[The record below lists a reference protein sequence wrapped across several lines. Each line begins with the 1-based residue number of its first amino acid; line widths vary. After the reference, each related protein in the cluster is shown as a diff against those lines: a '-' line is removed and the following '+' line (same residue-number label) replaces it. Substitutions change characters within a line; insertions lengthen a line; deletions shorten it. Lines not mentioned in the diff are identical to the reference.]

1 MSLLMDA
8 LKRAEQEKKD
18 AAKKLAADDEPP
30 VTRKEGNKEGVP
42 EFTDE
47 YPVFNTDS
55 YPIVTE
61 AASEQAADK
70 THHTTSMDLA
80 LEPLESGVHNPLIPR
95 RPAALIM
102 DTTDPHEIDPD
113 ATLNVYS
120 DKLSLKPEMS
130 IGNNSNA
137 FDADTTQQVHLPTL
151 SMDAD
156 PDQTFNNVRINTGAV
171 AGLYEDTMQG
181 EPFKPADLN
190 HSYEETLP
198 GVPAAQLAKDIG
210 THDQPTPVAAQTLF
224 SATNTIA
231 KPSSGFKWLMIS
243 LCVLAIS
250 SALVFYYYT
259 VTPVSRNIPSP
270 MVARGVETIMPSQN
284 LQAGGA
290 VPIPTP
296 AGPTTV
302 IPDVGNATPTGETPA
317 TTLVAETSPVTTTE
331 PVVPANVTDASATT
345 QPDIIEPTVAAE
357 TPVLPV
363 TQSAPEPTL
372 PREIAPPAS
381 LIRISRTPNTA
392 VQGDVLTEAFTAYQ
406 QGNYDLASQKYRQ
419 ASAQLPDN
427 RDVMLGLAAV
437 ATKTGDNLQALQIYM
452 RLVELNPLDNV
463 ARAALISLHPG
474 DDISVSISS
483 VKSMIADSPEQAS
496 LYFTLGK
503 LFAAQ
508 ANWAGAQQAF
518 FDAYRLDS
526 ANPDY
531 AFNLAVSLDRLE
543 QAQSALDYY
552 TVALG
557 LAETSPAGFNRSAVA
572 DRIATL
578 EAGN

>member
-18 AAKKLAADDEPP
+18 AARKVAAEEETP
-30 VTRKEGNKEGVP
+30 VVPRKEGIKEGVP

-55 YPIVTE
+55 YPIVV
-61 AASEQAADK
+61 EQATESSADK
-70 THHTTSMDLA
+70 THHTPSMDLA

-102 DTTDPHEIDPD
+102 DTTDPD

-120 DKLSLKPEMS
+120 DKLSLKPDPS
-130 IGNNSNA
+130 APDNNA
-137 FDADTTQQVHLPTL
+137 VDADSTQQVQLSTL

-156 PDQTFNNVRINTGAV
+156 PDQTFNNVKLDTAAIP
-171 AGLYEDTMQG
+171 GLYEDTMQG
-181 EPFKPADLN
+181 EPFRPVDLN
-190 HSYEETLP
+190 NSYEETLP
-198 GVPAAQLAKDIG
+198 GVPAAQLARDIG
-210 THDQPTPVAAQTLF
+210 TQDQPTPVAAQTLF
-224 SATNTIA
+224 SATNTIT

-243 LCVLAIS
+243 LGVLAVG

-270 MVARGVETIMPSQN
+270 MVARGVETIIPSQN
-284 LQAGGA
+284 LQLEGTAP
-290 VPIPTP
+290 VP
-296 AGPTTV
+296 A
-302 IPDVGNATPTGETPA
+302 PA
-317 TTLVAETSPVTTTE
+317 TTE
-331 PVVPANVTDASATT
+331 PA
-345 QPDIIEPTVAAE
+345 TVATAVPGTPPVSTAEPAATASVAE
-357 TPVLPV
+357 TPVVAQTETSAPV
-363 TQSAPEPTL
+363 VAAATETPAVSVQPEPTL
-372 PREIAPPAS
+372 PREITPPAS
-381 LIRISRTPNTA
+381 LIRISRTPSST
-392 VQGDVLTEAFTAYQ
+392 VQGDVLGEAFAAYQ
-406 QGNYDLASQKYRQ
+406 QGNYELAGQKYRQ
-419 ASAQLPDN
+419 ASEQLPDN

-437 ATKTGDNLQALQIYM
+437 ASKTGDKERALQLYM
-452 RLVELNPLDNV
+452 RLVALNPLDNV

-474 DDISVSISS
+474 EDISVSIST

-503 LFAAQ
+503 LYAAQ

-543 QAQSALDYY
+543 QGQSALDYY
-552 TVALG
+552 TVAQG
-557 LAETSPAGFNRSAVA
+557 LAESSPASFNRTAVA
-572 DRIATL
+572 DRINTL